1 MILYTCGQGKHGP
14 DFAHPCGKAGHA
26 LDKAGYTYEMRKMPG
41 YRLMPWT
48 WGDRTKGRAE
58 IKAMTGSH
66 NVPVLVLD
74 DGTAIS
80 GSGKIATWAKE
91 HPRAGGEAVAP
102 SEPPPSS
109 EPPPP
114 ADPR

>member
-1 MILYTCGQGKHGP
+1 MILYTCGQGTHGP
-14 DFAHPCGKAGHA
+14 AFAHPCGLAGNA
-26 LDKAGYTYEMRKMPG
+26 LDDAGYEYELRKMPG

-74 DGTAIS
+74 DGEAIS
-80 GSGKIATWAKE
+80 GSRRIAKWAKE
-91 HPRAGGEAVAP
+91 HPRAGEPAASVAP
-102 SEPPPSS
+102 PDQ
-109 EPPPP
+109 P
-114 ADPR
+114 A